1 MDSVFDQYVQR
12 FEEGVTGELIA
23 EVIEAFE
30 SKRLHMRTMY
40 ERYKANKQYI
50 PSLKNDPPVKTA
62 FDSRVANDYIGEAVD
77 LKVGYFSGIPIAYNY
92 DTELPE
98 AEAANDLMQR
108 FNRLNRIADMDSET
122 AKWSAITGY
131 GARLLY
137 LDEDKRE
144 RVMNVPSFDC
154 IFVGELTDP
163 TAALRLYTASDVLHA
178 DVYTADSVQTWR
190 DNDGAYTMQDEVM
203 NPFQVVP
210 LIGYPNNSELQGDC
224 DKVLP
229 IVDGIDEV
237 LTNALSEDTAQRL
250 AYMGFEGGKIDPE
263 TLEQARET
271 GAFEVPTG
279 GKVYFITK
287 DINDQARQNLLKH
300 LIDGFYKFTA
310 TPNLSD
316 EAFSGNAS
324 GVALK
329 FKLTAF
335 NAKVTSYQR
344 KFESS
349 TLQMYTALSNVWQV
363 RGAGAF
369 DPLNVYLEFKENFP
383 LDLLNEAQVQ
393 EKLAGLV
400 SDEARLALFSAVDDP
415 KWELE
420 RMREEKQS
428 SAFMGSASIE
438 EPTEEVQLA
447 DQFVTEVAE

>member
-1 MDSVFDQYVQR
+1 MESTLDQYVQR

-23 EVIEAFE
+23 EVLETFGP
-30 SKRLHMRTMY
+30 KRNHMRTMY
-40 ERYKANKQYI
+40 ERYKANKQFI

-92 DTELPE
+92 DDALPE
-98 AEAANDLMQR
+98 AETANDLMQR
-108 FNRLNRIADMDSET
+108 FNRLNRIADLDSET

-154 IFVGELTDP
+154 IFIGELTDP
-163 TAALRLYTASDVLHA
+163 TAALRLYTQADVLHV
-178 DVYTADSVQTWR
+178 DVYTADGVQVWR
-190 DNDGAYTMQDEVM
+190 DNDGAYTLVDEVM

-250 AYMGFEGGKIDPE
+250 AYMAFEGGLIDEE
-263 TLEQARET
+263 TLEKARET
-271 GAFEVPTG
+271 GAFTVPNG

-287 DINDQARQNLLKH
+287 DINDQARQNLLEH
-300 LIDGFYKFTA
+300 LIDAFYRFTK
-310 TPNLSD
+310 TPNLRND
-316 EAFSGNAS
+316 AFAGNSS

-329 FKLTAF
+329 FQLFPF

-344 KFESS
+344 KFESA
-349 TLQMYTALSNVWQV
+349 TLQMYTALSNVWGL
-363 RGAGAF
+363 RGGSF
-369 DPLNVYLEFKENFP
+369 DPLNVYLEFTENFP
-383 LDLLNEAQVQ
+383 LDLLNEAQIQ
-393 EKLAGLV
+393 QTLAGLI
-400 SDEARLALFSAVDDP
+400 SDESRLGLFSGVDDA

-428 SAFMGSASIE
+428 SAFMGSSEIE
-438 EPTEEVQLA
+438 EKTNPVQLA

>member
-1 MDSVFDQYVQR
+1 MESTLDQYVQR

-23 EVIEAFE
+23 EVVEAFGP
-30 SKRLHMRTMY
+30 KRLHMKTMY

-92 DTELPE
+92 DNELPE
-98 AEAANDLMQR
+98 ADNANDLLQR
-108 FNRLNRIADMDSET
+108 FNRLNRIADLDSET

-154 IFVGELTDP
+154 IFIGELTDP
-163 TAALRLYTASDVLHA
+163 TAALRLYTQADVLHVA
-178 DVYTADSVQTWR
+178 VYTADGVQVWR
-190 DNDGAYTMQDEVM
+190 DNDGGYSLIDEVM

-250 AYMGFEGGKIDPE
+250 AYMAFEGGQIDEE
-263 TLEQARET
+263 TLERAREN
-271 GAFEVPTG
+271 GAFTVPQG

-344 KFESS
+344 KFESA
-349 TLQMYTALSNVWQV
+349 TLQMYTALSNVWTL
-363 RGAGAF
+363 RGGAF

-383 LDLLNEAQVQ
+383 LDLLNEAEVQVR
-393 EKLAGLV
+393 LAGLI
-400 SDEARLALFSAVDDP
+400 SDEARLALFSAVDDA

-428 SAFMGSASIE
+428 SAFMGSNEIE
-438 EPTEEVQLA
+438 ETNVPVQLA
-447 DQFVTEVAE
+447 DQFVTE